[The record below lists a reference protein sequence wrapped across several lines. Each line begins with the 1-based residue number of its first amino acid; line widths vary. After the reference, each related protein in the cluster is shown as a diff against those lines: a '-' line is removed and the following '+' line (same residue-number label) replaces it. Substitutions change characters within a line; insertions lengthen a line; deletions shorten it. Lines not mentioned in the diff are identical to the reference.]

1 VLYHLLYPLH
11 VKLSFLN
18 VFKYITFRT
27 SNAVLTALLISLIL
41 GPWLIKKLVKYQ
53 IGETIRRDGPKSH
66 LAKEGT
72 PTMGGILIIVA
83 LVVSTLLWVDLQNKY
98 AWVVLISVVGF
109 GLIGFLDDYLKV
121 IKKNG
126 NGLKARDKFLLQIIL
141 GFGIALYLYLDPAT
155 SSFSTRLVIPFFKK
169 INPDLG
175 WFYIVFAVFVIVG
188 TSNAV
193 NLTDGLDGLAIGPII
208 IATLTYVLITYLSG
222 HVKFAEYLNIVY
234 IRGAGELA
242 VFCGSIVGAGLG
254 FLWFNAYPAQVF
266 MGNVGSLALGGALG
280 TVAVITKH
288 ELVLVIVGGIFVIE
302 TLSVVIQVLYF
313 KMTGGKRVFKM
324 APLHH
329 HFEELGWAEPKVIVR
344 FWVIAII
351 LALLSLSTLKLR

>member
-1 VLYHLLYPLH
+1 MLYYLLYPLH
-11 VKLSFLN
+11 TEFSFLN

-27 SNAVLTALLISLIL
+27 ANSVLTALLISLVL
-41 GPWLIKKLVKYQ
+41 GPWLIKKLSEHQV
-53 IGETIRRDGPKSH
+53 GETIRQDGPKSH
-66 LAKEGT
+66 FSKEGT
-72 PTMGGILIIVA
+72 PTMGGLLIIIA
-83 LVVSTLLWVDLQNKY
+83 LVSSTLLWIDFSNRYVWL
-98 AWVVLISVVGF
+98 VLISVIGF

-121 IKKNG
+121 VKKNG
-126 NGLKARDKFLLQIIL
+126 HGLRAKEKFLLQLIV
-141 GFGIALYLYLDPAT
+141 GFGIAIYLYFDPAA
-155 SSFSTRLVIPFFKK
+155 SSFSSRLVIPFFKRV
-169 INPDLG
+169 NPDLG
-175 WFYIVFAVFVIVG
+175 WFYILFSVFVIVG

-208 IATLTYVLITYLSG
+208 IATLTYVLISYLSG
-222 HVKFAEYLNIVY
+222 HVQFAEYLNIIY

-242 VFCGSIVGAGLG
+242 IICGSIVGAGLG
-254 FLWFNAYPAQVF
+254 FLWFNSYPAQLF

-288 ELVLVIVGGIFVIE
+288 ELVLVIIGGIFVME

-313 KMTGGKRVFKM
+313 KMTGKRVFRM

-329 HFEELGWAEPKVIVR
+329 HFEEIGWAEPKVIVR